1 METLPQ
7 LDQTDREILD
17 YLQDHAKLTNAQLA
31 QNVGLSPASTLERV
45 RKLER
50 QGIIK
55 SYHAQLD
62 PKQLALETCVIMQIT
77 LHRLTPQSVTDFIES
92 MEHIPEVV
100 ACHQVVGDA
109 DFFVKVITTDMATYQ
124 QLVMHQF
131 GKLQD
136 IQGIKAFIMTAT
148 VKETGVP
155 VKEPLSRPKS

>member
-17 YLQDHAKLTNAQLA
+17 YLQSQAKLTNAQLA

-62 PKQLALETCVIMQIT
+62 PTKLALETCVIMQIT
-77 LHRLTPQSVTDFIES
+77 LHRLTPKRIIDFIEG
-92 MEHIPEVV
+92 MERIPEVI

-109 DFFVKVITTDMATYQ
+109 DFFVKVVTTDIIAYQ
-124 QLVMHQF
+124 KLVMYRF
-131 GKLQD
+131 GELQD
-136 IQGIKAFIMTAT
+136 IQCIKTFVVTAT
-148 VKETGVP
+148 VKETGIP
-155 VKEPLSRPKS
+155 VK